1 MRGFLTCTFAL
12 VAVGLAMGTTP
23 TIDGLNIASEFANA
37 ALTAQDTNTQFGDN
51 ENELNRMFVT
61 SDAGN
66 MYIGLTGNL
75 SDNNALL
82 IFIDT
87 NPTTGPGGVLNTN
100 PATPC
105 PGDVPTVLR
114 MLSGTTFDNDF
125 QPDYC
130 LLASV
135 GKFPGHSD
143 WQLVMA
149 CDLTNLNTLANINLG
164 IGTVSSRPGT
174 PTPAGSGL
182 LTGNS
187 GVKLAIDN
195 RNNLGVVDYGIS
207 PNANPADPPTALS
220 GIEIGIPKGL
230 LGLTSNNNI
239 RLQAYIS
246 NNAQGG
252 GGGPCF
258 RGGFGSNQNLP
269 GLAGAGNLGS
279 YEPGFL
285 PLNFAT
291 QATGNQW
298 VNALVP

>member
-1 MRGFLTCTFAL
+1 MRAFLVCTFTV
-12 VAVGLAMGTTP
+12 VAVGLAGATTP
-23 TIDGLNIASEFANA
+23 TIDGLNIAADFASA
-37 ALTAQDTNTQFGDN
+37 PITSQDTNTQFGDN
-51 ENELNRMFVT
+51 ENELNEMFVT
-61 SDAGN
+61 SDTGN

-75 SDNNALL
+75 ADNNALL

-87 NPTTGPGGVLNTN
+87 NPTTGPGSVLSTD
-100 PATPC
+100 PAVPC
-105 PGDVPTVLR
+105 PGTVPTVLR

-130 LLASV
+130 LLVSV

-149 CDLTNLNTLANINLG
+149 CDLTNLNTLANTNLG

-174 PTPAGSGL
+174 PTPVGSGL

-187 GVKLAIDN
+187 GVKIAIDD
-195 RNNLGVVDYGIS
+195 RNSAGVVDYGIA

-230 LGLTSNNNI
+230 LGLATNNNVRI
-239 RLQAYIS
+239 QALIT

-258 RGGFGSNQNLP
+258 RGGFASNQNLP
-269 GLAGAGNLGS
+269 GVAGAANLGS
-279 YEPGFL
+279 FEPGFL
-285 PLNFAT
+285 PLNFQT